1 MENPKKDWRSLDERL
16 AAYPEVLE
24 QLRQMAEELEGGAG
38 AGQTMDDVED
48 LMVARVRQLGRE
60 LLSGCARQMAAKAPV
75 PGGTKVSR
83 HVKKKSAG

>member
-1 MENPKKDWRSLDERL
+1 MENNEKNLRSLEERL

-60 LLSGCARQMAAKAPV
+60 LMSGCARQMAAQAPG
-75 PGGTKVSR
+75 PGGTKVRR